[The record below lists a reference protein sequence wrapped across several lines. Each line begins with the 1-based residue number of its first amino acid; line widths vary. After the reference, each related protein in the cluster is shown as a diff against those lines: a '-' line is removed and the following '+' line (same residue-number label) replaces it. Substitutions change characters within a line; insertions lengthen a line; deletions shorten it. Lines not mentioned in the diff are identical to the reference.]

1 MFFSRKKT
9 LEWYYKTDFLSD
21 VGLMAYVKRGML
33 SLVEQEDYGLIADS
47 IKSRDD
53 FSASH
58 RS

>member
-1 MFFSRKKT
+1 
-9 LEWYYKTDFLSD
+9 
-21 VGLMAYVKRGML
+21 MAYVKRGML